1 MVNMH
6 WIIFDILI
14 MIPMFLVSN
23 FFFSEDGKYRKWLLR
38 KRLNT
43 IFEFCNKDEDC
54 EVVFDCKHKRFTMH
68 VDRNKV
74 NDIYYAYTIYVNG
87 LGAGIYHNL
96 DHLMTTSSEFES
108 LNGRDKDEVLLLIKK
123 AAKQAKKAQRMA
135 EHNAFLNRVW
145 EREDKSFFS

>member
-1 MVNMH
+1 MVNIH

-38 KRLNT
+38 KRLDT
-43 IFEFCNKDEDC
+43 IRRFCDDDEDC
-54 EVVFDCKHKRFTMH
+54 EVAFECKHKRFTMH
-68 VDRNKV
+68 VDKIKA
-74 NDIYYAYTIYVNG
+74 NDIYYSYYIYVNG

-108 LNGRDKDEVLLLIKK
+108 LNGRNKDEVLLLIKK
-123 AAKQAKKAQRMA
+123 AAKQAKKALHVR
-135 EHNAFLNRVW
+135 ELSTVLD
-145 EREDKSFFS
+145 REDKSFFS